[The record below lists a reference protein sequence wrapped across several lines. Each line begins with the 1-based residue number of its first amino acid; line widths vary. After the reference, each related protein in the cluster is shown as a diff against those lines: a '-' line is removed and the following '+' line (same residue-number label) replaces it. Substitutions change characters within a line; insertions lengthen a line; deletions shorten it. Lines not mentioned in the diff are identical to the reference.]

1 ATISSPGNEGRCVR
15 IVMSKSRLAV
25 APICSRAA
33 LWGGTAIL
41 TLCLSNLQ
49 AQAGC
54 NSGNVGNTDL
64 LSSVNCEADAS
75 GLNATAVGPTGGGG
89 TSATGV
95 SSSAY
100 GDSSTASGT
109 HSSAYG

>member
-1 ATISSPGNEGRCVR
+1 
-15 IVMSKSRLAV
+15 MSKSRLTV
-25 APICSRAA
+25 APSCSRAA

-64 LSSVNCEADAS
+64 LSSANCEAAAA
-75 GLNATAVGPTGGGG
+75 GVNATAVGPTGG
-89 TSATGV
+89 TSASGA

-109 HSSAYG
+109 QSSAYGVASTA